1 LGLLKSSRNQN
12 TQVTIVTKNQL
23 RRMILD
29 KITAACK
36 VLNLNDRQATTQI
49 SQDKVPS
56 KVSTTTSKENYLVS
70 DQETN

>member
-1 LGLLKSSRNQN
+1 
-12 TQVTIVTKNQL
+12 
-23 RRMILD
+23 MILD

-36 VLNLNDRQATTQI
+36 VLNLSDRQATTQI

-56 KVSTTTSKENYLVS
+56 KVSTTTSKENHLVS